1 PAGWVRTAVLGS
13 ELEIVRHHGYPYEEH
28 EVETDDGYFLTLQRI
43 PHRRDN
49 PESFTPKAVVLL
61 QHGLVL
67 EGSNWVTNLPNSSLG
82 FILADA
88 GYDVWI
94 GNSRGNSWSRKHKEF
109 EFYQQEYSAY
119 SFHEMAMYDL
129 PATINYILQKTGQE
143 QLYYVAYS
151 QGTTTGFIAFS
162 SLPELDR
169 KIKMFFALAPITV
182 NSHMKSPL
190 VRVFDLPEYGA
201 LLCLGDQPGSK
212 HGPASH
218 RNCSAWPREL
228 CSSGMSFIPDRIP
241 FWQRLNLS
249 DDFLQSRVD
258 VYLARYPDS
267 TSLKNMLHWRQV
279 TIPILLSMQQSGS
292 TLNFHSAPDLPLVFQ
307 TTPPFYELEKMQT
320 PLAAWYGGKDWIS
333 APEDVNITLPR
344 ISNVAYKKYIP
355 EFVHFDFLWGKQVYE
370 QVYKEMLDLMEK
382 SA

>member
-1 PAGWVRTAVLGS
+1 G
-13 ELEIVRHHGYPYEEH
+13 EIVRYHGYPYEEH
-28 EVETDDGYFLTLQRI
+28 EVLTDDGYYLTLQRI
-43 PHRRDN
+43 PHGRDKQ
-49 PESFTPKAVVLL
+49 ESFSISHKAGAQASNMFSPKAVVLL

-67 EGSNWVTNLPNSSLG
+67 EGSNWVTNLPNASLG

-162 SLPELDR
+162 SIPELDR

-182 NSHMKSPL
+182 NSNMKSPL
-190 VRVFDLPEYGA
+190 VRVFDLPEV
-201 LLCLGDQPGSK
+201 LIKLILGHTVVFDKDEVLKQVISRMCTYPMLK
-212 HGPASH
+212 T
-218 RNCSAWPREL
+218 L
-228 CSSGMSFIPDRIP
+228 CSFIFYLPGG
-241 FWQRLNLS
+241 FTNSLNE
-249 DDFLQSRVD
+249 SRVD

-267 TSLKNMLHWRQV
+267 TSLKNMLHWRQLYQ
-279 TIPILLSMQQSGS
+279 TGEFKCYDYGS
-292 TLNFHSAPDLPLVFQ
+292 DNVLHYNQ
-307 TTPPFYELEKMQT
+307 TTPPFYELENMKT
-320 PLAAWYGGKDWIS
+320 PLAAWYGGQDWIS

-382 SA
+382 GT

>member
-1 PAGWVRTAVLGS
+1 STMMWLFLTISCFVLVAAKS
-13 ELEIVRHHGYPYEEH
+13 EENPEVSMDVGEIVRYHGYPYEEH
-28 EVETDDGYFLTLQRI
+28 EVLTEDGYFLTLQRI
-43 PHRRDN
+43 PHGRGS
-49 PESFTPKAVVLL
+49 PGTPKAVVLL

-67 EGSNWVTNLPNSSLG
+67 EGSNWVTNLPNTSLG

-94 GNSRGNSWSRKHKEF
+94 GNSRGNSWSRKHQEF
-109 EFYQQEYSAY
+109 EFHQQEYSAY

-129 PATINYILQKTGQE
+129 PASINYILQRTGQE

-162 SLPELDR
+162 SIPELDR

-190 VRVFDLPEYGA
+190 VRVFDLPEA
-201 LLCLGDQPGSK
+201 LIKVCPQHRWGVRGRRDWEAHLRQAGLLHHLHLPALGVCV
-212 HGPASH
+212 
-218 RNCSAWPREL
+218 CSR
-228 CSSGMSFIPDRIP
+228 M
-241 FWQRLNLS
+241 
-249 DDFLQSRVD
+249 D

-279 TIPILLSMQQSGS
+279 TPPQPPGH
-292 TLNFHSAPDLPLVFQ
+292 TLNFWPALCLPPVLQ
-307 TTPPFYELEKMQT
+307 STPPFYELENMKT

-382 SA
+382 GA

>member
-1 PAGWVRTAVLGS
+1 G
-13 ELEIVRHHGYPYEEH
+13 EIIRYHGYPYEEH
-28 EVETDDGYFLTLQRI
+28 EVVTDDGYYLTLQRI
-43 PHRRDN
+43 PHGRDN
-49 PESFTPKAVVLL
+49 LESFSISHKARAQASNMFSPKAVVLL

-67 EGSNWVTNLPNSSLG
+67 EGSSWVTNLPNASLG

-94 GNSRGNSWSRKHKEF
+94 GNSRGNSWSRKHQEF

-119 SFHEMAMYDL
+119 SFHELAMYDL

-162 SLPELDR
+162 SIPELDR
-169 KIKMFFALAPITV
+169 KIKMFFALAPVTV
-182 NSHMKSPL
+182 SSNMKSPL
-190 VRVFDLPEYGA
+190 VRLLDLPEV
-201 LLCLGDQPGSK
+201 LIKLILGHTVVFDKDEVLKQVISRMCTYPMLK
-212 HGPASH
+212 M
-218 RNCSAWPREL
+218 L
-228 CSSGMSFIPDRIP
+228 CSLVFYLPGGFTNS
-241 FWQRLNLS
+241 LNV
-249 DDFLQSRVD
+249 SRVD

-267 TSLKNMLHWRQV
+267 TSLKNMLHWRQLYQ
-279 TIPILLSMQQSGS
+279 TGEFKYFDYGS
-292 TLNFHSAPDLPLVFQ
+292 DNMLHYNQ
-307 TTPPFYELEKMQT
+307 TTPPFYELENMKT
-320 PLAAWYGGKDWIS
+320 PLATWYGGKDWIS

-344 ISNVAYKKYIP
+344 ISNVAYTKYIP

-382 SA
+382 GT

>member
-1 PAGWVRTAVLGS
+1 VDLHSGDLSHAVLPFPQG
-13 ELEIVRHHGYPYEEH
+13 EIVRHHGYPYEEH

-43 PHRRDN
+43 PH
-49 PESFTPKAVVLL
+49 PPKAVVLL

-190 VRVFDLPEYGA
+190 VRVFDLPEV
-201 LLCLGDQPGSK
+201 LIKLILG
-212 HGPASH
+212 H
-218 RNCSAWPREL
+218 RVVFDKDEVL
-228 CSSGMSFIPDRIP
+228 KQVI
-241 FWQRLNLS
+241 
-249 DDFLQSRVD
+249 SRMC
-258 VYLARYPDS
+258 VY
-267 TSLKNMLHWRQV
+267 
-279 TIPILLSMQQSGS
+279 PILKSLCTLVFYLPGGFTNSLNVFLCHPLGLGTNSKQQSGS